1 MNSLSET
8 WFIDGNIDFESK
20 KYTLLAYLQ
29 RINQAFNERQLYPQ
43 LGDLIFHYR
52 NLQQFK
58 ESKEL
63 IRSQFPKKLT
73 GIQMR
78 KLKVIYEEMIDD
90 SGLMMEIEDIVYYAM
105 QQMQGTVKT
114 GTEFYDFV
122 ENRLYVAPI
131 GILPTQTEEG
141 YFFLNSGTTSIQV
154 YSYKMSIFERMNDRF
169 RSLRSQF
176 VAEWT
181 RNFVN
186 TYENIKLE
194 LLRVR
199 KSLILPA
206 FYAIET
212 DLNYP
217 LETTL
222 LPVAKRCLVRHLS
235 VDANS

>member
-1 MNSLSET
+1 MKSLSET
-8 WFIDGNIDFESK
+8 WFMDGNIDFESK

-29 RINQAFNERQLYPQ
+29 RINRAFDQHQLYPQ
-43 LGDLIFHYR
+43 LSDLVFHYR

-63 IRSQFPKKLT
+63 LRSQFPKQLK
-73 GIQMR
+73 GIQME
-78 KLKVIYEEMIDD
+78 KLEMIYEEMIAD
-90 SGLMMEIEDIVYYAM
+90 SDLLAEIEDIIYYAM
-105 QQMQGTVKT
+105 QQMQPTVKT

-122 ENRLYVAPI
+122 EQRLSIAPI
-131 GILPTQTEEG
+131 GILPTQTIEG
-141 YFFLNSGTTSIQV
+141 YFFLSTGVNSIKV
-154 YSYKMSIFERMNDRF
+154 YHYNISIFERMNDHF

-186 TYENIKLE
+186 TYESIKAE

-199 KSLILPA
+199 KSFILPA

-217 LETTL
+217 VDSTL

-235 VDANS
+235 K